1 MFSSFFGRAGFADR
15 CERLKSKISITFDEF
30 LPFPLW
36 PTGSLLSRT
45 ICNCIH
51 QFLLI
56 QQESYIPMR
65 LRQTRLASLACAIL
79 ASGQCLAGA
88 VPARLAV
95 YSPCENQAGENA
107 GDLTLAAT
115 ACEIRD

>member
-1 MFSSFFGRAGFADR
+1 
-15 CERLKSKISITFDEF
+15 
-30 LPFPLW
+30 
-36 PTGSLLSRT
+36 
-45 ICNCIH
+45 
-51 QFLLI
+51 
-56 QQESYIPMR
+56 MR

-115 ACEIRD
+115 ACEIRDYIVRYPGYSP